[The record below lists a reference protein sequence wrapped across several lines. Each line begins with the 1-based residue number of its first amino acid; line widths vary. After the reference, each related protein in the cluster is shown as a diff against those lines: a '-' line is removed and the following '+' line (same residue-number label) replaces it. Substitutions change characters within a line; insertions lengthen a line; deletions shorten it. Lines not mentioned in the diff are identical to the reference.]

1 MIHTN
6 NGAARDQS
14 GGDRFYVYRAPEPA
28 SAADFALDV
37 RRGLSAERK
46 HLPAKYFYDDLGS
59 ALFEAICELP
69 EYYLTRVEAEI
80 LEANAAQ
87 MVRALPGPIELVEF
101 GSGSARKTRLLIG
114 AAIEAQGALD
124 YHPIDI
130 SANALIASSAG
141 LVAEYPSLTVRAF
154 ASDYVEVLASAR
166 LRTQKRVLALFLG
179 SNIGNYDPPGATR
192 LLRAMSA
199 SFKPGDGLLLGTDL
213 KKDPSVLERAYN
225 DPTGVTAA
233 FDKNVLGR
241 INRELGGHFDLDA
254 FVHSARYDSQ
264 RGVVESFLVA
274 ERGMRVAIDDV
285 GIAVGLRAAET
296 IHTESS
302 YKFDTADIARLAAES
317 GFRVERT
324 WTDSGSRFAVS
335 LLVIL

>member
-1 MIHTN
+1 MILQQREQP
-6 NGAARDQS
+6 APVAE
-14 GGDRFYVYRAPEPA
+14 RFYLYRAPEPDTVA
-28 SAADFALDV
+28 WFADDV
-37 RRGLSAERK
+37 RTGLLASPKR
-46 HLPAKYFYDDLGS
+46 LSPKYFYDDLGS

-69 EYYLTRVEAEI
+69 EYYLTRAETEI
-80 LEANAAQ
+80 LERHANE
-87 MVRALPGPIELVEF
+87 MVAALPGPIELIEF

-114 AAIEAQGALD
+114 AALEVQEELD

-130 SANALIASSAG
+130 SPNALILSSTG
-141 LVAEYPSLTVRAF
+141 LVAEYARLTVKAF
-154 ASDYVEVLASAR
+154 ASDYVEVLESAR
-166 LRTQKRVLALFLG
+166 LRTSKRVLALFLG
-179 SNIGNYDPPGATR
+179 SNVGNYEIPAATR

-213 KKDPSVLERAYN
+213 KKDAAVLERAYN

-254 FVHSARYDSQ
+254 FEHVARYDPR

-274 ERGMRVAIDDV
+274 RRGMCVPIDDI
-285 GIAVGLRAAET
+285 GIEIALQAAET

-302 YKFDTADIARLAAES
+302 YKFDTGDIAALAAAS

-324 WTDSGSRFAVS
+324 WTDADRRFAVS
-335 LLVIL
+335 LLVIV